1 MVLLLFG
8 RLVPAFFRLLIFAYS
23 DIGDHRLTARASFVI
38 VLSSSE
44 DAGGLW
50 GGGAASF
57 PKPGTNY
64 F

>member
-23 DIGDHRLTARASFVI
+23 DIGAHRLTARASFVI

-44 DAGGLW
+44 DAGRLW